1 LGIFLLKENENR
13 SNEIPHFIVFVFT
26 LEVLSSFTY
35 KLTFSVFFHY
45 KKVENIEASLSFF
58 QITNYM

>member
-35 KLTFSVFFHY
+35 KLTFSVFF
-45 KKVENIEASLSFF
+45 SLQESRK
-58 QITNYM
+58 YWG